1 MKDNNRLQT
10 LLLSPLAE
18 LSAIPYPDIRQK
30 QLDTVLHILHSSGE
44 VLENGWPLILNMIG
58 SLEQDHSDI
67 LVRASFQCLQLVFTD
82 FLPAMPYRCY
92 PICVET
98 AAKFGSQQ
106 AELNVSLAAIGLL
119 WNLSDYF
126 FQVSNFEKCN
136 LRIYLIFDFFFRMSK
151 SYKNKKKITRCF
163 LKEFYLSQG
172 LKIFHPLISYG
183 CVCIAN

>member
-1 MKDNNRLQT
+1 MRISFLFYFRQALQFKHEPALKDNNRLQT

-136 LRIYLIFDFFFRMSK
+136 LRIYLI
-151 SYKNKKKITRCF
+151 
-163 LKEFYLSQG
+163 
-172 LKIFHPLISYG
+172 
-183 CVCIAN
+183 